1 MDKLCLYWGKAC
13 LDEAC
18 DYRLTHS
25 SSGPCLLLLY
35 HWTSQ
40 ASQLKSCERF
50 THLCLVVHRPLHSL
64 HYCTEWRYDPTL
76 VNRFQSTWEHPPPYH
91 HSWGERSGVM
101 EWHSLTHSPI
111 SIEVWSSYWETKVLS
126 KLREEEERYCNVTG
140 LAYLFTIGSN
150 IWNCLKISHHINLFT
165 CNVSTQ
171 HTSLTYPSNRNQVGI
186 RETWWWHIEICSKT

>member
-1 MDKLCLYWGKAC
+1 MFGWSLWLQTNSLIIRSLPVATVSLNITGFPA
-13 LDEAC
+13 EVM
-18 DYRLTHS
+18 R
-25 SSGPCLLLLY
+25 
-35 HWTSQ
+35 
-40 ASQLKSCERF
+40 ERF
-50 THLCLVVHRPLHSL
+50 THLCLVVHRPLHS

-76 VNRFQSTWEHPPPYH
+76 VNLGFRVHGSTHHHIIIAEERGVEWWSDTVSHTHPSPL
-91 HSWGERSGVM
+91 RSGAAI
-101 EWHSLTHSPI
+101 EKPKYSPN
-111 SIEVWSSYWETKVLS
+111 WE
-126 KLREEEERYCNVTG
+126 RRRRRYCNVTG